1 MGIIWQ
7 LTIRKY
13 TQKSLIIRI
22 FKTWK
27 VLDRRNPKS
36 KLMRVK
42 LINNLEMVNKIQK
55 FKLNV

>member
-13 TQKSLIIRI
+13 TQKSLTMRI
-22 FKTWK
+22 FKIWK
-27 VLDRRNPKS
+27 VLDKRNPKS
-36 KLMRVK
+36 KSMRFR
-42 LINNLEMVNKIQK
+42 LINNLEMVNKIHK